1 MARLGAS
8 VATTRRDP
16 VQQRSRARVE
26 QIIAAATDILYEDGV
41 DALSTRVIAKRSG
54 VPVATIYRYFENS
67 DAILAA
73 FLDHEMEK
81 LDDEVTAAVL
91 ALERVTLR
99 SLIETATLAHFRH
112 HQRHPQTVS
121 AWFGARQSPAVRTR
135 VKQQDAQLA
144 SWLARA
150 VEVAGFLREDA
161 PRLGTGLIVRLTDR
175 MFEYVL
181 AEVPPADQE
190 TLVRRFV
197 DMVATYVERGATE
210 VGLEGLPTDE
220 FIAALGT
227 APAHFVVDSAAKPGH
242 EDGAGA
248 RARGGPRT
256 SESTGGARE
265 PLEAPV
271 AHEMRGPRP
280 AR

>member
-1 MARLGAS
+1 
-8 VATTRRDP
+8 VAATRRDP

-26 QIIAAATDILYEDGV
+26 VIIAAATEILYEDGV
-41 DALSTRVIAKRSG
+41 DALSTRAIADRSG

-81 LDDEVTAAVL
+81 LDEEVTTAVL

-121 AWFGARQSPAVRTR
+121 AWFGARQSPAVRDR

-144 SWLARA
+144 SWLDHA
-150 VEVAGFLREDA
+150 VDVAGFVREDA
-161 PRLGTGLIVRLTDR
+161 PRLGTGMIVRLTDR

-190 TLVRRFV
+190 TLVRRFI
-197 DMVATYVERGATE
+197 DMVASYVEREATE
-210 VGLEGLPTDE
+210 AGLEGLPTHE
-220 FIAALGT
+220 FVAALGEPPPHFAVDDGAT
-227 APAHFVVDSAAKPGH
+227 PAPR
-242 EDGAGA
+242 DGAGA
-248 RARGGPRT
+248 RASRTPSRTARKRRSDAPSSPRAT
-256 SESTGGARE
+256 AT
-265 PLEAPV
+265 
-271 AHEMRGPRP
+271 
-280 AR
+280 